1 MDELDLFEAIGQVDE
16 ELLID
21 KTRRITPL
29 RKMGL
34 IAAVLTLAILTACA
48 APVVLRTF
56 QAVSGGEVELT
67 KEGGRRLAFLIDNET
82 GERTMVSQSVE
93 PAQYRITLDIAGE
106 GVRPDALEELYAPV
120 WIPEDYVNSYE
131 ESETDS
137 HILRYVTDS
146 WAGFPARY
154 VEFRQS
160 LLPEGNPVTFTDSF
174 TGFRGLH
181 VNRMDGE
188 YVVYGEAAV
197 LELREEMDAEEA
209 ACFCDS
215 FMQISRYLYWS
226 DGAYLFRLEIPWDM
240 DSRTVEQIITS
251 VQIVKE

>member
-1 MDELDLFEAIGQVDE
+1 MDELDLFEAIGQVEE

-21 KTRRITPL
+21 KPRRITPL

-34 IAAVLTLAILTACA
+34 IAAVLTLVILTACA

-56 QAVSGGEVELT
+56 KAVSGGEVELT

-82 GERTMVSQSVE
+82 GERTLVSQSVE

-106 GVRPDALEELYAPV
+106 GTRPDALEELYAPE
-120 WIPEDYVNSYE
+120 WIPEDYVNLYE
-131 ESETDS
+131 ESEADF
-137 HILRYVTDS
+137 HILRYVADS
-146 WAGFPARY
+146 WVGFPARY

-160 LLPEGNPVTFTDSF
+160 LLPEGNPVTLTDSF

-181 VNRMDGE
+181 VNRMEGE
-188 YVVYGEAAV
+188 YVVYGEATV
-197 LELREEMDAEEA
+197 LELREELDAQEA
-209 ACFCDS
+209 ACFSNS

-240 DSRTVEQIITS
+240 DTQTVEQIITS